1 VHFGKGNFSLLSNET
16 RLIMTYQAKNIRT
29 FIGAKN
35 YEESRA
41 FYRDLG
47 FTETVIGDKMSV
59 FKVNETLA
67 FYLQD
72 YYVKDWINNSMVFL
86 EVDDVDKCYA
96 ELASKNLPNKYKT
109 ARLSPIKDWDWG
121 RECFLHDPSGVL
133 WHFGQFAS

>member
-1 VHFGKGNFSLLSNET
+1 MN
-16 RLIMTYQAKNIRT
+16 YQAKSIRT

-47 FTETVIGDKMSV
+47 FTEVVIAPNMCL
-59 FKVNETLA
+59 FKVNDTLA

-72 YYVKDWINNSMVFL
+72 YYLKAWAHNSMVFL

-96 ELASKNLPNKYKT
+96 DLASKNLPSKYKT
-109 ARLSPIKDWDWG
+109 TKLSPIKDWDWG
-121 RECFLHDPSGVL
+121 RECFLHDPSGIL
-133 WHFGQFAS
+133 WHFGQFNPVG